1 MAEAMGKINTKM
13 CFLLI
18 VLAFIIYGCSN
29 EKNNFGPLRSAHNHA
44 DIKVYIL
51 GNAID
56 FSLPQYQLQ
65 DKLTHFE
72 NWDGDVVHT
81 HATGITLGYIFK
93 TLGMEITEECIKTDK
108 GSKYCSE
115 DNAMLKV
122 FVKNRN
128 SDWEIISYAPNY
140 VIQDMDK
147 ILVTYGTESE
157 EGIKEQMESVTD
169 KAKESSMPKG

>member
-1 MAEAMGKINTKM
+1 MMKRKIM
-13 CFLLI
+13 WLLI
-18 VLAFIIYGCSN
+18 ALGIFIIGCSN
-29 EKNNFGPLRSAHNHA
+29 ERSNFGPLRSAHNHA

-93 TLGMEITEECIKTDK
+93 TLGMEITEECIKTDR
-108 GSKYCSE
+108 GNKYCSA

-122 FVKNRN
+122 FVK
-128 SDWEIISYAPNY
+128 S
-140 VIQDMDK
+140 
-147 ILVTYGTESE
+147 
-157 EGIKEQMESVTD
+157 
-169 KAKESSMPKG
+169 

>member
-44 DIKVYIL
+44 DIKAYIL

-56 FSLPQYQLQ
+56 FSLPQYQLK
-65 DKLTHFE
+65 DDLTHFE
-72 NWDGDVVHT
+72 NGDGDVVHT
-81 HATGITLGYIFK
+81 HATGITLGYILK
-93 TLGMEITEECIKTDK
+93 TLGMELTEECIKTDR
-108 GSKYCSE
+108 GNKYCSE
-115 DNAMLKV
+115 DNARLKA

-128 SDWEIISYAPNY
+128 SDWEIIPYAPDY

>member
-1 MAEAMGKINTKM
+1 MMKRKIM
-13 CFLLI
+13 WLLI
-18 VLAFIIYGCSN
+18 ALGIFIIGCSN
-29 EKNNFGPLRSAHNHA
+29 ERSNFGPLRSAHNHA

-93 TLGMEITEECIKTDK
+93 TLGMEISDECLKLDT
-108 GSKYCSE
+108 GNEYCSVG
-115 DNAMLKV
+115 NAKLNV
-122 FVKNRN
+122 FAKNSN
-128 SDWEIISYAPNY
+128 SDWEAIFYAPDY
-140 VIQDMDK
+140 VIQDVDK

-169 KAKESSMPKG
+169 KAKESSMVKE

>member
-1 MAEAMGKINTKM
+1 MGKINTKM
-13 CFLLI
+13 CFML
-18 VLAFIIYGCSN
+18 VALALIIYGCSN
-29 EKNNFGPLRSAHNHA
+29 EKNSFGPLRSAHNHA

-51 GNAID
+51 GNAMD

-93 TLGMEITEECIKTDK
+93 TLGMGISGECLKLDT
-108 GSKYCSE
+108 GNEYCSVG
-115 DNAMLKV
+115 NAKLNI
-122 FVKNRN
+122 FAKNIN
-128 SDWEIISYAPNY
+128 SDWEKISYVADY
-140 VIQDMDK
+140 VIQDMGK

-157 EGIKEQMESVTD
+157 EEIKEQMESVTD
-169 KAKESSMPKG
+169 KAKESSMVKG